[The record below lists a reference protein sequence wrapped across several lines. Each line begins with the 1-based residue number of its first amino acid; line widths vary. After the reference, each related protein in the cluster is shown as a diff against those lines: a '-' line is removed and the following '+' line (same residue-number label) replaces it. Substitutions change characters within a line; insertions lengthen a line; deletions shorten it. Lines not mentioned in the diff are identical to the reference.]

1 MNSDTKMLRFAPLF
15 GAGYAYGDVRT
26 RESLTSWKILI
37 MATRIFPSSYRCDCG
52 HESDFF
58 ENTVRE
64 MAKMSKK
71 KRVRLGDAAD
81 AEHTIVFY
89 KGEAVEILC
98 PKLGKCTITS
108 SE

>member
-1 MNSDTKMLRFAPLF
+1 
-15 GAGYAYGDVRT
+15 
-26 RESLTSWKILI
+26 
-37 MATRIFPSSYRCDCG
+37 MAIEIFPSSYRCDCG

-64 MAKMSKK
+64 MEKMSKK
-71 KRVRLGDAAD
+71 KRVRLGDSAED
-81 AEHTIVFY
+81 EHTIVFY

-98 PKLGKCTITS
+98 PKLGKCAITG

>member
-1 MNSDTKMLRFAPLF
+1 
-15 GAGYAYGDVRT
+15 
-26 RESLTSWKILI
+26 
-37 MATRIFPSSYRCDCG
+37 
-52 HESDFF
+52 
-58 ENTVRE
+58 

-98 PKLGKCTITS
+98 PKLGKCTITG